1 MPDGADFDVVVVGGG
16 HAGTEAAAASAR
28 VGARTLLVTQQLG
41 RVGELSCNPS
51 IGGIGKGHLVREI
64 DALDGI
70 MGRAADE
77 AGIHFK
83 MLNRS
88 KGPAVRGLRAQVDR
102 AAYRSAVQRL
112 LSETA
117 GLVQEEGQV
126 EDLVLE
132 HGRVRGLLLGSGRQI
147 TCRAVIVTTGTFLNG
162 VIHVGHVQSAA
173 GRMGEAPSTR
183 LAEDFRRLGL
193 SMGRLKTG
201 TPPRLARSSIDWDA
215 LPEDWGDEAPEL
227 FSFVSQG
234 IAQPQVECRI
244 TRTTLATHALIRA
257 NLAASA
263 MYGGAISGK
272 GPRYCP
278 SIEDK
283 VVRFGDRDGHQ
294 IFLEPEGL
302 PGSADGEVVYPNG
315 LSTSL
320 PATLQADMLA
330 TVPGLERARMIRPG
344 YAVEYDYVDPTC
356 LQLSLETKSIAGL
369 FLAGQI
375 NGTTGYE
382 EAAAQGV
389 LAGVNAARSSAGLG
403 PVVLD
408 RASSYIGVMVDDLTT
423 QGVSEPYRMFTSRAE
438 YRLCLRC
445 DNADLRLTPTGLQA
459 GCVTRAR
466 AEAFAAFETELGA
479 ARQRAE
485 QEAWTP
491 SQLDRLGFDVCQDG
505 RAKRLSDILVK
516 TTDVA
521 LVSRAVPWFGAASA
535 RVRDQLIT
543 SALYDGYIA
552 RQLSQIFQFRKSEAA
567 CIPADLNYDAIAA
580 LGTEARERLS
590 KARPVSIGALARVP
604 GLTPSASLAVM
615 THVRRSAQ

>member
-1 MPDGADFDVVVVGGG
+1 MPDGDDFDVVVVGGG
-16 HAGTEAAAASAR
+16 HAGTEAAAAAAR
-28 VGARTLLVTQQLG
+28 AGARTLLVTQLLG

-51 IGGIGKGHLVREI
+51 IGGIGKGHLVREV
-64 DALDGI
+64 DALDGV

-102 AAYRSAVQRL
+102 AAYRVAVQRVL
-112 LSETA
+112 RETE
-117 GLVQEEGQV
+117 GLFQEEGQV
-126 EDLVLE
+126 DDLVLG
-132 HGRVRGLLLGSGRQI
+132 HGGVTGLLLKSGRRI
-147 TCRAVIVTTGTFLNG
+147 ACRAVIVTTGTFLNG
-162 VIHVGHVQSAA
+162 VIHVGHIQSAA

-183 LAEDFRRLGL
+183 LAATLRRLGL
-193 SMGRLKTG
+193 PMARLKTG
-201 TPPRLARSSIDWDA
+201 TPPRLARSSIDWGA
-215 LPEDWGDEAPEL
+215 LPEDWGDDPPEL
-227 FSFVSQG
+227 FSFVSTG
-234 IAQPQVECRI
+234 TVQPQVECRI
-244 TRTTLATHALIRA
+244 TRTTPATHALIRA

-263 MYGGAISGK
+263 MYGGAISAK

-302 PGSADGEVVYPNG
+302 PGTADGEVVYPNG

-320 PATLQADMLA
+320 PASLQADLLA

-356 LQLSLETKSIAGL
+356 LEPSLETKVVAGL

-389 LAGVNAARSSAGLG
+389 LAGINAARSAAKLQ
-403 PVVLD
+403 PVLLD

-438 YRLCLRC
+438 FRLFLRC
-445 DNADLRLTPTGLQA
+445 DNADLRLTPTGLKA

-466 AEAFAAFETELGA
+466 GDVFSAFETELGV
-479 ARQRAE
+479 ARQRAA
-485 QEAWTP
+485 QDVWTP
-491 SQLDRLGFDVCQDG
+491 SHLERLGLDVCQDG
-505 RAKRLSDILVK
+505 QPKRLSDVLVK

-521 LVSRAVPWFGAASA
+521 LISRAFPWFGAASA

-543 SALYDGYIA
+543 SALYNGYIA
-552 RQLSQIFQFRKSEAA
+552 RQLSQISQFRKSEAA
-567 CIPADLNYDAIAA
+567 GIPSDINYNAIAA
-580 LGTEARERLS
+580 LGTEARERLI
-590 KARPVSIGALARVP
+590 KARPTSIGELARVP
-604 GLTPSASLAVM
+604 GLTSSASLAVM
-615 THVRRSAQ
+615 AHVRRRAE